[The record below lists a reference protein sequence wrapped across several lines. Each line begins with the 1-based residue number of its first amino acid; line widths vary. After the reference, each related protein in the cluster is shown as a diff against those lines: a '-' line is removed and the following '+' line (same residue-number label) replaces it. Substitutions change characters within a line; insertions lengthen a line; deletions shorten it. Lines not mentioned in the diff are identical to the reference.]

1 MQYKQMGRT
10 GLKVSA
16 MSIGTM
22 FFGTQVAEEEAMK
35 TLDLAFDKG
44 INMFDTA
51 DAYGLGKSEEIVGKA
66 IKNKRAS
73 VVLATKI
80 GHRGGRGP
88 NDSGLSREHIIQ
100 GVEVSLKRLG
110 TDYIDIYYAH
120 TPDYSTPIEETL
132 RAFDQLV
139 RQGKVRYVACS
150 NIRAWQLTKSLWVS
164 DKNNLARYDC
174 IQSVYNLLTRDVEYE
189 LLPCCAAEGVGV
201 TVFNPLAAGFLTGK
215 YDPNQPPPA
224 DNRFGRERTGKREQE
239 LYWSPANFKAV
250 AELKKIAEAT
260 ATAWCSSPWPGL
272 SITRSSARR
281 LSGLLRPNSSRT
293 MSKPSISSSPM
304 KKRRPATKY
313 GRNSVPRAFFT
324 GVRQPTLPSSLP
336 NREGDSDLQSQSSR
350 PPWERAK
357 GTLLQ

>member
-250 AELKKIAEAT
+250 AELKKIAEANGRSLVQFSL
-260 ATAWCSSPWPGL
+260 AWIINNPVV
-272 SITRSSARR
+272 SSAIVGASSAKQ
-281 LSGLLRPNSSRT
+281 LEDNVKAVDIKLTDEEKKACDEVWKELRPPRVF
-293 MSKPSISSSPM
+293 
-304 KKRRPATKY
+304 Y
-313 GRNSVPRAFFT
+313 GS
-324 GVRQPTLPSSLP
+324 
-336 NREGDSDLQSQSSR
+336 
-350 PPWERAK
+350 
-357 GTLLQ
+357 

>member
-10 GLKVSA
+10 GLKISA

-22 FFGTQVAEEEAMK
+22 FFGTQVNEEEAIK
-35 TLDLAFDKG
+35 TLDLAFEKG

-51 DAYGLGKSEEIVGKA
+51 DAYALGKSEEIVGKA
-66 IKNKRAS
+66 IKNKRQA

-100 GVEVSLKRLG
+100 GVEASLKRLG
-110 TDYIDIYYAH
+110 TDYIDVYYAH
-120 TPDYSTPIEETL
+120 TPDYATPIEETL

-139 RQGKVRYVACS
+139 QQGKVRYVACS

-174 IQSVYNLLTRDVEYE
+174 IQSVYNLLTRDIEYE

-239 LYWSPANFKAV
+239 LYWSPANFQAVAKLKKVAEDRGRSLVQFALAWIINNPVVSSAVVGASSAKQLEDNVKAV
-250 AELKKIAEAT
+250 DIKLSDEEKKACDEV
-260 ATAWCSSPWPGL
+260 WKE
-272 SITRSSARR
+272 
-281 LSGLLRPNSSRT
+281 LRPPRVF
-293 MSKPSISSSPM
+293 
-304 KKRRPATKY
+304 Y
-313 GRNSVPRAFFT
+313 GS
-324 GVRQPTLPSSLP
+324 
-336 NREGDSDLQSQSSR
+336 
-350 PPWERAK
+350 
-357 GTLLQ
+357 

>member
-1 MQYKQMGRT
+1 LQYKQIGRT

-22 FFGTQVAEEEAMK
+22 FFGSQVSEEEAIK
-35 TLDLAFDKG
+35 TLDLAFEKG

-51 DAYGLGKSEEIVGKA
+51 DAYVLGKSEEIVGKA
-66 IKNKRAS
+66 IKNKRQS

-120 TPDYSTPIEETL
+120 TPDYCHPY
-132 RAFDQLV
+132 RGNAAGVRFQLV

-174 IQSVYNLLTRDVEYE
+174 IQSVYNQLTRDVEYE

-250 AELKKIAEAT
+250 AELKKIAEDHGRSLVQFSL
-260 ATAWCSSPWPGL
+260 AWIINNPV
-272 SITRSSARR
+272 ISSAIVGASSAKQ
-281 LSGLLRPNSSRT
+281 LEDNVKAVDIKLTDEEKKACDAVWQELRPPRVF
-293 MSKPSISSSPM
+293 
-304 KKRRPATKY
+304 Y
-313 GRNSVPRAFFT
+313 GS
-324 GVRQPTLPSSLP
+324 
-336 NREGDSDLQSQSSR
+336 
-350 PPWERAK
+350 
-357 GTLLQ
+357 

>member
-16 MSIGTM
+16 MGIGTM
-22 FFGTQVAEEEAMK
+22 FFGTQVNEAEAIK
-35 TLDLAFDKG
+35 ILDTAFDKG

-51 DAYGLGKSEEIVGKA
+51 DAYTGGKSEEIVGKA
-66 IKNKRAS
+66 IKNKRQA
-73 VVLATKI
+73 VVLATKV
-80 GHRGGRGP
+80 GHKQGRGP
-88 NDSGLSREHIIQ
+88 NDSGLSREHIVQ
-100 GVEVSLKRLG
+100 AVEASLKRLD
-110 TDYIDIYYAH
+110 TDYLDVYYAH

-139 RQGKVRYVACS
+139 QQGKVRYVACS

-164 DKNNLARYDC
+164 DLNNLARFDC

-239 LYWSPANFKAV
+239 LYWSPANFRAVAALKKVAEEHGRTLTQFSLAWIINNPVVSSAIVGASSAKQLEDNVKAV
-250 AELKKIAEAT
+250 DIKLTDEEKKACDEV
-260 ATAWCSSPWPGL
+260 WQE
-272 SITRSSARR
+272 
-281 LSGLLRPNSSRT
+281 LRPPRVF
-293 MSKPSISSSPM
+293 
-304 KKRRPATKY
+304 Y
-313 GRNSVPRAFFT
+313 GS
-324 GVRQPTLPSSLP
+324 
-336 NREGDSDLQSQSSR
+336 
-350 PPWERAK
+350 
-357 GTLLQ
+357 

>member
-22 FFGTQVAEEEAMK
+22 FFGTQVAEEEAVK

-139 RQGKVRYVACS
+139 RQGKVRYIACS

-250 AELKKIAEAT
+250 AELKKIAEDHGRSLVQFSL
-260 ATAWCSSPWPGL
+260 AWIINNPVV
-272 SITRSSARR
+272 SSAIVGASSAKQ
-281 LSGLLRPNSSRT
+281 LEDNVKAVDIKLTDEEKKACDAVWQELRPPRVF
-293 MSKPSISSSPM
+293 
-304 KKRRPATKY
+304 Y
-313 GRNSVPRAFFT
+313 GS
-324 GVRQPTLPSSLP
+324 
-336 NREGDSDLQSQSSR
+336 
-350 PPWERAK
+350 
-357 GTLLQ
+357 

>member
-1 MQYKQMGRT
+1 MGRT
-10 GLKVSA
+10 GLKISA

-22 FFGTQVAEEEAMK
+22 FFGTQVGEEEAIK
-35 TLDLAFDKG
+35 TLDLAFEKG

-66 IKNKRAS
+66 IKNKRQS

-120 TPDYSTPIEETL
+120 TPDYATPIEETL
-132 RAFDQLV
+132 RAFDHLV
-139 RQGKVRYVACS
+139 QQGKVRYVACS

-250 AELKKIAEAT
+250 AELKKIAEDHGRT
-260 ATAWCSSPWPGL
+260 LTQFSLAWIINNPVV
-272 SITRSSARR
+272 SSAVVGASSAKQ
-281 LSGLLRPNSSRT
+281 LEDNVKAVDIKLNDEEKKACDAVWQELRPPRLF
-293 MSKPSISSSPM
+293 
-304 KKRRPATKY
+304 Y
-313 GRNSVPRAFFT
+313 GS
-324 GVRQPTLPSSLP
+324 
-336 NREGDSDLQSQSSR
+336 
-350 PPWERAK
+350 
-357 GTLLQ
+357 

>member
-10 GLKVSA
+10 GLKISA

-22 FFGTQVAEEEAMK
+22 FFGTQVNEEEAIK

-80 GHRGGRGP
+80 GHRSGRGP

-120 TPDYSTPIEETL
+120 TPDYATPIEETL

-215 YDPNQPPPA
+215 YDPSQPPPT

-250 AELKKIAEAT
+250 AELKKIAEDHGRSLVQFAL
-260 ATAWCSSPWPGL
+260 AWIINNPVV
-272 SITRSSARR
+272 SSAIVGASSAKQ
-281 LSGLLRPNSSRT
+281 LEDNVKAVDIKLTDEEKKACDEVWKELRPPRVF
-293 MSKPSISSSPM
+293 
-304 KKRRPATKY
+304 Y
-313 GRNSVPRAFFT
+313 GS
-324 GVRQPTLPSSLP
+324 
-336 NREGDSDLQSQSSR
+336 
-350 PPWERAK
+350 
-357 GTLLQ
+357 

>member
-1 MQYKQMGRT
+1 LQYKQIGRT

-22 FFGTQVAEEEAMK
+22 FFGSQVSEEEAIK
-35 TLDLAFDKG
+35 TLDLAFEKG

-51 DAYGLGKSEEIVGKA
+51 DAYVLGKSEEIVGKA
-66 IKNKRAS
+66 IKNKRQS

-139 RQGKVRYVACS
+139 QQGKVRYVACS

-174 IQSVYNLLTRDVEYE
+174 IQSVYNQLTRDVEYE

-250 AELKKIAEAT
+250 AELKKIAEANGRSLVQFSL
-260 ATAWCSSPWPGL
+260 AWIINNPV
-272 SITRSSARR
+272 ISSAIVGASSAKQLEDNVKAVDIKLTDEEKKACDAVWQELR
-281 LSGLLRPNSSRT
+281 LPRVF
-293 MSKPSISSSPM
+293 
-304 KKRRPATKY
+304 Y
-313 GRNSVPRAFFT
+313 GS
-324 GVRQPTLPSSLP
+324 
-336 NREGDSDLQSQSSR
+336 
-350 PPWERAK
+350 
-357 GTLLQ
+357 

>member
-1 MQYKQMGRT
+1 MGRT

-22 FFGTQVAEEEAMK
+22 FFGTQVSEEEAVK

-120 TPDYSTPIEETL
+120 TPDYATPIEETL

-250 AELKKIAEAT
+250 AELKKIAEEHGRSLVQFSL
-260 ATAWCSSPWPGL
+260 AWIINNPV
-272 SITRSSARR
+272 ISSAIVGASSAKQLEDNVKAVDIK
-281 LSGLLRPNSSRT
+281 LSDEEKKACDGVWQELRPPRVF
-293 MSKPSISSSPM
+293 
-304 KKRRPATKY
+304 Y
-313 GRNSVPRAFFT
+313 GS
-324 GVRQPTLPSSLP
+324 
-336 NREGDSDLQSQSSR
+336 
-350 PPWERAK
+350 
-357 GTLLQ
+357 

>member
-1 MQYKQMGRT
+1 MGRT
-10 GLKVSA
+10 GLKISA

-22 FFGTQVAEEEAMK
+22 FFGTQVGEEEAIK
-35 TLDLAFDKG
+35 TLDLAFEKG

-66 IKNKRAS
+66 IKNKRQS

-100 GVEVSLKRLG
+100 GVEASLKRLG
-110 TDYIDIYYAH
+110 TDYIDVYYAH
-120 TPDYSTPIEETL
+120 TPDYATPIGETL
-132 RAFDQLV
+132 RAFDHLV
-139 RQGKVRYVACS
+139 QQGKVRYVACS

-215 YDPNQPPPA
+215 YDPNQHPPA

-250 AELKKIAEAT
+250 AELKKVAEDHGRSLVQFAL
-260 ATAWCSSPWPGL
+260 AWIINNPVV
-272 SITRSSARR
+272 SSAVVGASSAKQLEDNVKAVDIK
-281 LSGLLRPNSSRT
+281 LSDEEKKACDEVWKELRPPRVF
-293 MSKPSISSSPM
+293 
-304 KKRRPATKY
+304 Y
-313 GRNSVPRAFFT
+313 GS
-324 GVRQPTLPSSLP
+324 
-336 NREGDSDLQSQSSR
+336 
-350 PPWERAK
+350 
-357 GTLLQ
+357 

>member
-10 GLKVSA
+10 GLKISA

-22 FFGTQVAEEEAMK
+22 FFGTQVGEEEAIK
-35 TLDLAFDKG
+35 TLDLAFEKG

-66 IKNKRAS
+66 IKNKRQS

-120 TPDYSTPIEETL
+120 TPDYATPIEETL
-132 RAFDQLV
+132 RAFDHLV
-139 RQGKVRYVACS
+139 QQGKVRYVACS

-250 AELKKIAEAT
+250 AELKKVAEDHGRSLVQFAL
-260 ATAWCSSPWPGL
+260 AWIINNPVV
-272 SITRSSARR
+272 SSAVVGASSAKQLEDNVKAVDIK
-281 LSGLLRPNSSRT
+281 LSDEEKKACDEVWKELRPPRVF
-293 MSKPSISSSPM
+293 
-304 KKRRPATKY
+304 Y
-313 GRNSVPRAFFT
+313 GS
-324 GVRQPTLPSSLP
+324 
-336 NREGDSDLQSQSSR
+336 
-350 PPWERAK
+350 
-357 GTLLQ
+357 

>member
-10 GLKVSA
+10 GLKISA

-22 FFGTQVAEEEAMK
+22 FFGTQVAEEEAIK

-51 DAYGLGKSEEIVGKA
+51 DAYALGKSEEIVGKA

-120 TPDYSTPIEETL
+120 TPDYATPIEETL

-164 DKNNLARYDC
+164 DQNNLARYDC

-250 AELKKIAEAT
+250 AELKKIAEDHGRSLVQFSL
-260 ATAWCSSPWPGL
+260 AWIINNPVV
-272 SITRSSARR
+272 SSAVVGASSAKQLEDNVKAVDIK
-281 LSGLLRPNSSRT
+281 LSDEEKKACDEVWKELRPPRVF
-293 MSKPSISSSPM
+293 
-304 KKRRPATKY
+304 Y
-313 GRNSVPRAFFT
+313 GS
-324 GVRQPTLPSSLP
+324 
-336 NREGDSDLQSQSSR
+336 
-350 PPWERAK
+350 
-357 GTLLQ
+357 

>member
-10 GLKVSA
+10 GLKISA

-22 FFGTQVAEEEAMK
+22 FFGTQVGEEEAIK
-35 TLDLAFDKG
+35 TLDLAFEKG

-66 IKNKRAS
+66 IKNKRQA

-100 GVEVSLKRLG
+100 GVEASLKRLG
-110 TDYIDIYYAH
+110 TDYIDVYYAH
-120 TPDYSTPIEETL
+120 TPDYATPIGETL
-132 RAFDQLV
+132 RAFDHLV
-139 RQGKVRYVACS
+139 QQGKVRYVACS
-150 NIRAWQLTKSLWVS
+150 NIRAWQLMKSLWVS

-174 IQSVYNLLTRDVEYE
+174 IQSVYNLLTRDIEYE

-250 AELKKIAEAT
+250 AELKKLAEDHGRSLVQFAL
-260 ATAWCSSPWPGL
+260 AWIINNPVV
-272 SITRSSARR
+272 SSAIVGASSAKQ
-281 LSGLLRPNSSRT
+281 LEDNVKAVDIKLTDEEQKACDAVWQELRPTRVF
-293 MSKPSISSSPM
+293 
-304 KKRRPATKY
+304 Y
-313 GRNSVPRAFFT
+313 GS
-324 GVRQPTLPSSLP
+324 
-336 NREGDSDLQSQSSR
+336 
-350 PPWERAK
+350 
-357 GTLLQ
+357 

>member
-1 MQYKQMGRT
+1 LQYKQMGRT

-22 FFGTQVAEEEAMK
+22 FFGTQVAEEEAIK
-35 TLDLAFDKG
+35 TLDLAFEKG

-66 IKNKRAS
+66 IKNKRQS

-120 TPDYSTPIEETL
+120 TPDYATPIEETL
-132 RAFDQLV
+132 RAFDHLV
-139 RQGKVRYVACS
+139 QQGKVRYVACS

-250 AELKKIAEAT
+250 AELKKVAEDHGRSLVQFAL
-260 ATAWCSSPWPGL
+260 AWIINNPVV
-272 SITRSSARR
+272 SSAIVGASSAKQLEDNVKAVDIK
-281 LSGLLRPNSSRT
+281 LSDEEKKACDEVWKELRPPRVF
-293 MSKPSISSSPM
+293 
-304 KKRRPATKY
+304 Y
-313 GRNSVPRAFFT
+313 GS
-324 GVRQPTLPSSLP
+324 
-336 NREGDSDLQSQSSR
+336 
-350 PPWERAK
+350 
-357 GTLLQ
+357 

>member
-22 FFGTQVAEEEAMK
+22 FFGTQVNEEEAIK

-80 GHRGGRGP
+80 GHRSGRGP

-120 TPDYSTPIEETL
+120 TPDYATPIEETL

-215 YDPNQPPPA
+215 YDPSQPPPT

-250 AELKKIAEAT
+250 AELKKIAEDHGRSLVQFAL
-260 ATAWCSSPWPGL
+260 AWIINNPVV
-272 SITRSSARR
+272 SSAIVGASSAKQ
-281 LSGLLRPNSSRT
+281 LEDNVKAVDIKLTDEEKKACDEVWKELRPPRVF
-293 MSKPSISSSPM
+293 
-304 KKRRPATKY
+304 Y
-313 GRNSVPRAFFT
+313 GS
-324 GVRQPTLPSSLP
+324 
-336 NREGDSDLQSQSSR
+336 
-350 PPWERAK
+350 
-357 GTLLQ
+357 

>member
-1 MQYKQMGRT
+1 MGRT

-22 FFGTQVAEEEAMK
+22 FFGTQVSEEEAVK

-120 TPDYSTPIEETL
+120 TPDYATPIEETL

-250 AELKKIAEAT
+250 AELKKIAEDHGR
-260 ATAWCSSPWPGL
+260 SLVQFSL
-272 SITRSSARR
+272 SWIINNPVVSSAVVGASSAKQ
-281 LSGLLRPNSSRT
+281 LEDNVKAVDIKLTDEEKKACDEVWKELRPPRVF
-293 MSKPSISSSPM
+293 
-304 KKRRPATKY
+304 Y
-313 GRNSVPRAFFT
+313 GS
-324 GVRQPTLPSSLP
+324 
-336 NREGDSDLQSQSSR
+336 
-350 PPWERAK
+350 
-357 GTLLQ
+357 

>member
-1 MQYKQMGRT
+1 LQYKKMGWT

-22 FFGTQVAEEEAMK
+22 FFGTQVNEEEAVK
-35 TLDLAFDKG
+35 TLDLAFEKG

-66 IKNKRAS
+66 IKNKRQS

-80 GHRGGRGP
+80 GHRGGHGP

-120 TPDYSTPIEETL
+120 TPDYATPIEETL
-132 RAFDQLV
+132 RAFDHLV
-139 RQGKVRYVACS
+139 QQGKVRYVACS

-174 IQSVYNLLTRDVEYE
+174 IQSVYNLLTRDIEYE

-239 LYWSPANFKAV
+239 LYWSPANFQAVTKLKKVAEDHGRTLTQFSLAWIINNPVVSSAVVGASSAKQLEDNVKAV
-250 AELKKIAEAT
+250 DIKLTDEEQKACDAVWRE
-260 ATAWCSSPWPGL
+260 
-272 SITRSSARR
+272 
-281 LSGLLRPNSSRT
+281 LRPPRVF
-293 MSKPSISSSPM
+293 
-304 KKRRPATKY
+304 Y
-313 GRNSVPRAFFT
+313 GS
-324 GVRQPTLPSSLP
+324 
-336 NREGDSDLQSQSSR
+336 
-350 PPWERAK
+350 
-357 GTLLQ
+357 

>member
-1 MQYKQMGRT
+1 LQYKQMGRT

-22 FFGTQVAEEEAMK
+22 FFGTQVAEEEAIK
-35 TLDLAFDKG
+35 TLDLAFEKG

-66 IKNKRAS
+66 IKNKRQS

-120 TPDYSTPIEETL
+120 TPDYATPIEETL
-132 RAFDQLV
+132 RAFDHLV
-139 RQGKVRYVACS
+139 QQGKVRYVACS

-215 YDPNQPPPA
+215 YDPNQPPLA

-250 AELKKIAEAT
+250 AELKKVAEDHGRSLVQFSM
-260 ATAWCSSPWPGL
+260 AWIINNPVV
-272 SITRSSARR
+272 SSAIVGASSAKQ
-281 LSGLLRPNSSRT
+281 LEDNVKAVDIKLGDEEKKACDEVWKELRPPRVF
-293 MSKPSISSSPM
+293 
-304 KKRRPATKY
+304 Y
-313 GRNSVPRAFFT
+313 GS
-324 GVRQPTLPSSLP
+324 
-336 NREGDSDLQSQSSR
+336 
-350 PPWERAK
+350 
-357 GTLLQ
+357 

>member
-1 MQYKQMGRT
+1 MGRT

-22 FFGTQVAEEEAMK
+22 FFGTQVNEEEAVK
-35 TLDLAFDKG
+35 TLDLAFEKG
-44 INMFDTA
+44 VNMFDTA

-66 IKNKRAS
+66 IKNKRQS

-100 GVEVSLKRLG
+100 GVEVSLKRLS

-120 TPDYSTPIEETL
+120 TPDYATPIEETL
-132 RAFDQLV
+132 RAFDSLV
-139 RQGKVRYVACS
+139 EQGKVRYVACS

-215 YDPNQPPPA
+215 YDLNQPPPA

-239 LYWSPANFKAV
+239 LYWSPANFQAVAKLKKVAEDHGRTLTQFSLAWIINNPVVSSAVVGASSAKQLEDNVKAV
-250 AELKKIAEAT
+250 DIKLTDEEKKACDAVWQE
-260 ATAWCSSPWPGL
+260 
-272 SITRSSARR
+272 
-281 LSGLLRPNSSRT
+281 LRPPRVF
-293 MSKPSISSSPM
+293 
-304 KKRRPATKY
+304 Y
-313 GRNSVPRAFFT
+313 GS
-324 GVRQPTLPSSLP
+324 
-336 NREGDSDLQSQSSR
+336 
-350 PPWERAK
+350 
-357 GTLLQ
+357 

>member
-10 GLKVSA
+10 GLKISA

-22 FFGTQVAEEEAMK
+22 FFGTQVGEEEAIK
-35 TLDLAFDKG
+35 TLDLAFEKG

-66 IKNKRAS
+66 IKNKRQS

-100 GVEVSLKRLG
+100 GVEASLKRLG
-110 TDYIDIYYAH
+110 TDYIDVYYAH
-120 TPDYSTPIEETL
+120 TPDYATPIEETL
-132 RAFDQLV
+132 RAFDHLV
-139 RQGKVRYVACS
+139 QQGKVRYVACS

-250 AELKKIAEAT
+250 AELKKVAEDHGRSLVQFAL
-260 ATAWCSSPWPGL
+260 AWIINNPVV
-272 SITRSSARR
+272 SSAVVGASSAKQLEDNVKAVDIK
-281 LSGLLRPNSSRT
+281 LSDEEKKACDEVWKELRPPRVF
-293 MSKPSISSSPM
+293 
-304 KKRRPATKY
+304 Y
-313 GRNSVPRAFFT
+313 GS
-324 GVRQPTLPSSLP
+324 
-336 NREGDSDLQSQSSR
+336 
-350 PPWERAK
+350 
-357 GTLLQ
+357 

>member
-22 FFGTQVAEEEAMK
+22 FFGTQVAEEEAIK
-35 TLDLAFDKG
+35 TLDLAFENG

-66 IKNKRAS
+66 IKNKRQS

-120 TPDYSTPIEETL
+120 TPDYATPIEETL
-132 RAFDQLV
+132 RAFDHLV
-139 RQGKVRYVACS
+139 QQGKVRYVACS

-201 TVFNPLAAGFLTGK
+201 TVFNPLSAGFLTGK

-239 LYWSPANFKAV
+239 LYWSPANFRAV
-250 AELKKIAEAT
+250 AELKKVAEDHGRSLVQFAL
-260 ATAWCSSPWPGL
+260 AWIINNPVV
-272 SITRSSARR
+272 SSAVVGASSAKQLEGNVKAVDIK
-281 LSGLLRPNSSRT
+281 LSEEEKKACDEVWKELRPPRVF
-293 MSKPSISSSPM
+293 
-304 KKRRPATKY
+304 Y
-313 GRNSVPRAFFT
+313 GS
-324 GVRQPTLPSSLP
+324 
-336 NREGDSDLQSQSSR
+336 
-350 PPWERAK
+350 
-357 GTLLQ
+357 

>member
-22 FFGTQVAEEEAMK
+22 FFGTQVAEEEAVK

-132 RAFDQLV
+132 RAFDDLV
-139 RQGKVRYVACS
+139 QQGKVRYIACS
-150 NIRAWQLTKSLWVS
+150 NILAWQLIKSLWVS
-164 DKNNLARYDC
+164 DKYNLARFDC
-174 IQSVYNLLTRDVEYE
+174 IQSVYNLLTRDIEYE
-189 LLPCCAAEGVGV
+189 LLPCCAGEGIGV
-201 TVFNPLAAGFLTGK
+201 TVFNPLAAGLLTGK
-215 YDPNQPPPA
+215 YDQNQPPLP
-224 DNRFGRERTGKREQE
+224 DNRFGRERTGPRERD
-239 LYWSPANFKAV
+239 LYWSPVNFTAV
-250 AELKKIAEAT
+250 DHLKKIADAHCRNL
-260 ATAWCSSPWPGL
+260 AQFSLAWIMNNPL
-272 SITRSSARR
+272 ISSAVAGFSTVKQ
-281 LSGLLRPNSSRT
+281 LEENLGAVDIKLTAEENKACDEVWTELRPPRVF
-293 MSKPSISSSPM
+293 
-304 KKRRPATKY
+304 Y
-313 GRNSVPRAFFT
+313 GH
-324 GVRQPTLPSSLP
+324 
-336 NREGDSDLQSQSSR
+336 
-350 PPWERAK
+350 
-357 GTLLQ
+357 

>member
-10 GLKVSA
+10 GLKISA

-22 FFGTQVAEEEAMK
+22 FFGTQVGEEEAIK
-35 TLDLAFDKG
+35 TLDLAFEKG

-66 IKNKRAS
+66 IKNKRQS

-100 GVEVSLKRLG
+100 GVEASLKRLG
-110 TDYIDIYYAH
+110 TDYIDVYYAH
-120 TPDYSTPIEETL
+120 TPDYATPIGETL
-132 RAFDQLV
+132 RAFDHLV
-139 RQGKVRYVACS
+139 QQGKVRYVACS

-250 AELKKIAEAT
+250 AELKKVAEDHGRSLVQFAL
-260 ATAWCSSPWPGL
+260 AWIINNPVV
-272 SITRSSARR
+272 SSAVVGASSAKQLEDNVKAVDIK
-281 LSGLLRPNSSRT
+281 LSDEEKKACDEVWKELRPPRVF
-293 MSKPSISSSPM
+293 
-304 KKRRPATKY
+304 Y
-313 GRNSVPRAFFT
+313 GS
-324 GVRQPTLPSSLP
+324 
-336 NREGDSDLQSQSSR
+336 
-350 PPWERAK
+350 
-357 GTLLQ
+357 

>member
-1 MQYKQMGRT
+1 LQYKQMGRT
-10 GLKVSA
+10 GLKISA

-22 FFGTQVAEEEAMK
+22 FFGTQVGEEEAIK
-35 TLDLAFDKG
+35 TLDLAFEKG

-66 IKNKRAS
+66 IKNKRQS

-100 GVEVSLKRLG
+100 GVEASLKRLG
-110 TDYIDIYYAH
+110 TDYIDVYYAH
-120 TPDYSTPIEETL
+120 TPDYATPIGETL
-132 RAFDQLV
+132 RAFDHLV
-139 RQGKVRYVACS
+139 QQGKVRYVACS

-250 AELKKIAEAT
+250 AELKKVAEDHGRSLVQFAL
-260 ATAWCSSPWPGL
+260 AWIINNPVV
-272 SITRSSARR
+272 SSAVVGASSAKQLEDNVKAVDIK
-281 LSGLLRPNSSRT
+281 LSDEEKKACDEVWKELRPPRVF
-293 MSKPSISSSPM
+293 
-304 KKRRPATKY
+304 Y
-313 GRNSVPRAFFT
+313 GS
-324 GVRQPTLPSSLP
+324 
-336 NREGDSDLQSQSSR
+336 
-350 PPWERAK
+350 
-357 GTLLQ
+357 

>member
-22 FFGTQVAEEEAMK
+22 FFGTQVAEEEALK

-66 IKNKRAS
+66 IKNKRQS

-150 NIRAWQLTKSLWVS
+150 NIRAWQLMKSLWVS

-250 AELKKIAEAT
+250 AELKKIAEDHGRSLVQFSL
-260 ATAWCSSPWPGL
+260 AWIINNPVV
-272 SITRSSARR
+272 SSAIVGASSAKQ
-281 LSGLLRPNSSRT
+281 LEDNVKAVDIKLTDEEKKACDEVWKELRPPRVF
-293 MSKPSISSSPM
+293 
-304 KKRRPATKY
+304 Y
-313 GRNSVPRAFFT
+313 GS
-324 GVRQPTLPSSLP
+324 
-336 NREGDSDLQSQSSR
+336 
-350 PPWERAK
+350 
-357 GTLLQ
+357 

>member
-1 MQYKQMGRT
+1 MQYKRMGRT
-10 GLKVSA
+10 GLKISA

-22 FFGTQVAEEEAMK
+22 FFGTQVNEEEAIK
-35 TLDLAFDKG
+35 TLDLAFDIG

-51 DAYGLGKSEEIVGKA
+51 DAYTGGKSEEIVGKA
-66 IKNKRAS
+66 IKTKRQG

-80 GHRGGRGP
+80 GHRAGRSP

-100 GVEVSLKRLG
+100 GVEASLKRLG

-120 TPDYSTPIEETL
+120 TPDYSTPIEETM
-132 RAFDQLV
+132 RAFDYLV
-139 RQGKVRYVACS
+139 QQGKVRYVACS

-239 LYWSPANFKAV
+239 LYWSPVNFRAV
-250 AELKKIAEAT
+250 AKLKKIAEDHGRT
-260 ATAWCSSPWPGL
+260 LTQFSLAWIINNPVV
-272 SITRSSARR
+272 SSAVVGASSAKQ
-281 LSGLLRPNSSRT
+281 LEDNVKAVDIKLNDEEKKACDAVWQELRPPRLF
-293 MSKPSISSSPM
+293 
-304 KKRRPATKY
+304 Y
-313 GRNSVPRAFFT
+313 GS
-324 GVRQPTLPSSLP
+324 
-336 NREGDSDLQSQSSR
+336 
-350 PPWERAK
+350 
-357 GTLLQ
+357 

>member
-22 FFGTQVAEEEAMK
+22 FFGTQVNEEEAIK
-35 TLDLAFDKG
+35 TLDLAFEKG

-66 IKNKRAS
+66 IKNKRQS

-100 GVEVSLKRLG
+100 GVEASLKRLG

-120 TPDYSTPIEETL
+120 TPDYATPIEETL
-132 RAFDQLV
+132 RAFDSLV
-139 RQGKVRYVACS
+139 QQGKVRYVACS

-164 DKNNLARYDC
+164 DKNSLARYDC

-201 TVFNPLAAGFLTGK
+201 TVFHPLAAGFLTGK

-250 AELKKIAEAT
+250 AELKKIAEDHGRSLVQFSL
-260 ATAWCSSPWPGL
+260 AWIINNPVV
-272 SITRSSARR
+272 SSAIVGASSAKQ
-281 LSGLLRPNSSRT
+281 LEDNVKAVDIKLTDEEKKACDAVWQELRPPRVF
-293 MSKPSISSSPM
+293 
-304 KKRRPATKY
+304 Y
-313 GRNSVPRAFFT
+313 GS
-324 GVRQPTLPSSLP
+324 
-336 NREGDSDLQSQSSR
+336 
-350 PPWERAK
+350 
-357 GTLLQ
+357 